1 MAGRKREP
9 AFRMFASEY
18 NVSNLETKGEEE
30 YSPSYLITPMGAQV
44 NRVYFVGVLTE
55 KENIGSEA
63 EPLWRARVKDPT
75 GTFYLSAG
83 SYQPEASQ
91 AIRELDPPS
100 LVAVVGKI
108 RTFQTDEGGFYVS
121 VRPERVTPVSKEQR
135 DYWILQSAE
144 QTKARLEQYKKAV
157 ELEELTEE
165 SLVEKGGIDPH
176 EARGIVEAISHYGVV
191 DIQNYKEAISE
202 GLAFILGDKEVLSV
216 SELSQEDILD
226 RPDEQGLGEAEPA
239 AEGGE
244 EEGKDIDFEVVNVG
258 DDGESQAV
266 DDSSDSDEGEE
277 ERLTGDS
284 DEDARAGGEEDAPV
298 DDEEEPAEEEEGE
311 TAEEDPVAE
320 EEETPEEEEVAE
332 KAPEEEEEESA
343 EEEEEEVE
351 EEVKA
356 EDVEA
361 AEEPAA
367 EEESKEEEPSE
378 AESETA
384 SDDDVGLEQ
393 RICEAIKELS
403 SGPRGADYHEV
414 QEKLEGE
421 GVGKTAFEEAVNLL
435 LDKGI
440 IYEPSVNRINVVN
453 Y

>member
-83 SYQPEASQ
+83 SYQPEASL

-165 SLVEKGGIDPH
+165 SLVEKGGMDPH

-202 GLAFILGDKEVLSV
+202 GLSFILGDKETLSM

-226 RPDEQGLGEAEPA
+226 RPDEPGLGDAES
-239 AEGGE
+239 EEGE
-244 EEGKDIDFEVVNVG
+244 EEGNDIDFEVVNVG
-258 DDGESQAV
+258 EGEEVEGEAEEEAEETEETPE
-266 DDSSDSDEGEE
+266 DSTDGEE
-277 ERLTGDS
+277 ERAGDS
-284 DEDARAGGEEDAPV
+284 ADSAG
-298 DDEEEPAEEEEGE
+298 
-311 TAEEDPVAE
+311 EDPA
-320 EEETPEEEEVAE
+320 EEVAE
-332 KAPEEEEEESA
+332 ETTEEESVEEEEKQEPEEVAEDTPEEVTAEESEPEA
-343 EEEEEEVE
+343 E

-356 EDVEA
+356 EDIET
-361 AEEPAA
+361 AEEPAV
-367 EEESKEEEPSE
+367 EEESKEEESTE
-378 AESETA
+378 AEAETT